1 MELVIDGRTMAVRWP
16 SGVPVTDVSLV
27 LGDTVPVRIR
37 VDHALTDCTPALA
50 VKQTIGSADLVMTVT
65 AFTRQDDWQEASWV
79 VNTVPLQE
87 ALDSADRVELVGEVV
102 LVAPDGAQHTSRP
115 IRVTVRR
122 DILPA
127 DYAPPVEVLADW
139 SDLVATALA
148 AQLPAALKD
157 AGVELEAATGQST
170 LSSGD
175 AADTWTIVGGYAMT
189 WGDEIL
195 AGHLPDSCRLTS
207 ISTVYFFTDPALNQY
222 CLRIWRLTD
231 GAYSLIGTSAYVSNL
246 SSGQTA
252 TWVFTPGVPLTR
264 GDVIIIQVCEGT
276 EMTPYALGMH
286 HLLYRPEFIDSLIVY
301 DISFA
306 NNYIEKPLLL
316 RASYDCKLVHRALA
330 PHSKGTYSSKGSGK
344 RELLVVAENGGT
356 VNLYVN
362 DEKNGIHVSDTSPQ
376 GKAAAWVCW
385 EMDSFGIYTIT
396 VENTSDKEIS
406 FVITSN

>member
-1 MELVIDGRTMAVRWP
+1 MKRALISMLYLLTFLTTCFSQTATLSKKMATYRNFCLKVR
-16 SGVPVTDVSLV
+16 
-27 LGDTVPVRIR
+27 
-37 VDHALTDCTPALA
+37 
-50 VKQTIGSADLVMTVT
+50 
-65 AFTRQDDWQEASWV
+65 E
-79 VNTVPLQE
+79 
-87 ALDSADRVELVGEVV
+87 
-102 LVAPDGAQHTSRP
+102 
-115 IRVTVRR
+115 
-122 DILPA
+122 
-127 DYAPPVEVLADW
+127 
-139 SDLVATALA
+139 
-148 AQLPAALKD
+148 
-157 AGVELEAATGQST
+157 GVELKNQN
-170 LSSGD
+170 
-175 AADTWTIVGGYAMT
+175 DTVRI
-189 WGDEIL
+189 
-195 AGHLPDSCRLTS
+195 
-207 ISTVYFFTDPALNQY
+207 TDFD
-222 CLRIWRLTD
+222 RFSVTD
-231 GAYSLIGTSAYVSNL
+231 GSNEVGL
-246 SSGQTA
+246 NK
-252 TWVFTPGVPLTR
+252 
-264 GDVIIIQVCEGT
+264 
-276 EMTPYALGMH
+276 

>member
-1 MELVIDGRTMAVRWP
+1 MAV
-16 SGVPVTDVSLV
+16 TNN
-27 LGDTVPVRIR
+27 
-37 VDHALTDCTPALA
+37 
-50 VKQTIGSADLVMTVT
+50 
-65 AFTRQDDWQEASWV
+65 E
-79 VNTVPLQE
+79 
-87 ALDSADRVELVGEVV
+87 VG
-102 LVAPDGAQHTSRP
+102 
-115 IRVTVRR
+115 
-122 DILPA
+122 
-127 DYAPPVEVLADW
+127 
-139 SDLVATALA
+139 
-148 AQLPAALKD
+148 
-157 AGVELEAATGQST
+157 
-170 LSSGD
+170 
-175 AADTWTIVGGYAMT
+175 
-189 WGDEIL
+189 
-195 AGHLPDSCRLTS
+195 
-207 ISTVYFFTDPALNQY
+207 LNK
-222 CLRIWRLTD
+222 
-231 GAYSLIGTSAYVSNL
+231 
-246 SSGQTA
+246 
-252 TWVFTPGVPLTR
+252 
-264 GDVIIIQVCEGT
+264 
-276 EMTPYALGMH
+276 